1 MSAKNLLQPL
11 AAQLH
16 VSFSASGRPYDHQV
30 IHQLLHA
37 AIGSVA
43 PEVASKDKLPIQ
55 VCRANDTGQYNLYAT
70 IERAKKCLGLTD
82 LQAVGVAEEVI
93 ESLRTAGIGVNQVR
107 LLLDPS
113 FTSKT
118 RKKAF
123 NALCKN
129 LDLNE
134 NGDRFAPKTA
144 TLAIAAGIAPHP
156 KTSWK
161 DRFALAAASPIRG
174 QSELVSMVNR
184 SECYLW
190 VFPPTDHQA
199 TAPATHDRFFGE
211 QTHPSAE
218 MGMGFSIIDSGW
230 TRPKYPMLSKRS
242 KEIFT
247 QYSLSTPMWS
257 WRTQGNTW
265 RLGNILRSRILD
277 GAPWNDEPLSD
288 VLPDG
293 LKSLPRI
300 HGCATC
306 RTLFIEKHSGYPDV
320 PTQCLCGRPSTSDD
334 QESPAALNS

>member
-11 AAQLH
+11 AAELH
-16 VSFSASGRPYDHQV
+16 ASFSASGRPYDLRV

-55 VCRANDTGQYNLYAT
+55 ICRDDDTRQYNLYAT

-93 ESLRTAGIGVNQVR
+93 EVLRKAKIGVNQVR

-113 FTSKT
+113 FTSKI

-134 NGDRFAPKTA
+134 TGDKFAPMTA
-144 TLAIAAGIAPHP
+144 TLAIAAGVAPPP
-156 KTSWK
+156 KMSWE
-161 DRFALAAASPIRG
+161 DRFALAAGFPMRG
-174 QSELVSMVNR
+174 ESELVSMVTR

-190 VFPPTDHQA
+190 IFPPSDHPA
-199 TAPATHDRFFGE
+199 TGQATHDRFFGD
-211 QTHPSAE
+211 QRHPSAE

-230 TRPKYPMLSKRS
+230 ARSKYPMLSKKS
-242 KEIFT
+242 EETFT
-247 QYSLSTPMWS
+247 QYSLSAPMWS
-257 WRTQGNTW
+257 WRAQGNTW
-265 RLGNILRSRILD
+265 RLGNILHSSILD

-288 VLPDG
+288 VLPEG

-306 RTLFIEKHSGYPDV
+306 RTLFIEKHSAHPDV
-320 PTQCLCGRPSTSDD
+320 PTQCLCDESSTSGDE
-334 QESPAALNS
+334 ESPALNS

>member
-1 MSAKNLLQPL
+1 MSAKKLLQPL

-16 VSFSASGRPYDHQV
+16 ASFSATGRPYSHQH

-43 PEVASKDKLPIQ
+43 PQVATQDKLPIQ
-55 VCRANDTGQYNLYAT
+55 VCRDNETRQYNLYAAV
-70 IERAKKCLGLTD
+70 ERAKTCLGLTD

-93 ESLRTAGIGVNQVR
+93 EVLRTAGIGVNQVR

-123 NALCKN
+123 KALCKN

-134 NGDRFAPKTA
+134 LGDRFVPKTA
-144 TLAIAAGIAPHP
+144 TLAIAAGIAPPP
-156 KTSWK
+156 KMSWK
-161 DRFALAAASPIRG
+161 DRFALAANSPMRG
-174 QSELVSMVNR
+174 PSELISMVNR
-184 SECYLW
+184 DECYLW
-190 VFPPTDHQA
+190 VFPPTDHHA

-230 TRPKYPMLSKRS
+230 TRPKYPLSKQS
-242 KEIFT
+242 QETFI
-247 QYSLSTPMWS
+247 QYSLSAPMWS
-257 WRTQGNTW
+257 WRAQSDTW

-277 GAPWNDEPLSD
+277 GAPWHNEPLSD
-288 VLPDG
+288 VLPSG

-300 HGCATC
+300 YGCETC
-306 RTLFIEKHSGYPDV
+306 RTLFIENHSDYPDV
-320 PTQCLCGRPSTSDD
+320 PTQCQCGEASSTGD
-334 QESPAALNS
+334 QNESPALNS